1 MEVGHDIFESIIDSV
16 KQKKKITQ
24 DTEMDAE
31 GWQEVINLYED
42 KIKEVTGREFPQDP
56 KEQLL
61 MSVEDVFRSWNNQRA
76 KVYRRIN
83 KIPDDLGTAVNVQ
96 IMVFGNK
103 GDDSGTGVAFTETL
117 QPEKIKNMVNFM
129 NAQGEDVVAGIR
141 TPQSIEQLK
150 DVMPDI
156 YKQFIDICALLEKHY
171 RDMQD
176 IEFTIENGKL
186 FILQTRS
193 GKRTAQAAVKIAVEL
208 VNEGL
213 INKEEAI
220 LRVPAGQLETL
231 LHCRIDPNAKVEAI
245 AKGLPASPGAASGH
259 VVFDPDEAETIGNE
273 GQKVVLVRTETTLM
287 ISMVLSLPKGS

>member
-1 MEVGHDIFESIIDSV
+1 
-16 KQKKKITQ
+16 
-24 DTEMDAE
+24 
-31 GWQEVINLYED
+31 
-42 KIKEVTGREFPQDP
+42 
-56 KEQLL
+56 
-61 MSVEDVFRSWNNQRA
+61 
-76 KVYRRIN
+76 
-83 KIPDDLGTAVNVQ
+83 
-96 IMVFGNK
+96 
-103 GDDSGTGVAFTETL
+103 
-117 QPEKIKNMVNFM
+117 M

-220 LRVPAGQLETL
+220 LRVPAG
-231 LHCRIDPNAKVEAI
+231 
-245 AKGLPASPGAASGH
+245 S
-259 VVFDPDEAETIGNE
+259 
-273 GQKVVLVRTETTLM
+273 
-287 ISMVLSLPKGS
+287 